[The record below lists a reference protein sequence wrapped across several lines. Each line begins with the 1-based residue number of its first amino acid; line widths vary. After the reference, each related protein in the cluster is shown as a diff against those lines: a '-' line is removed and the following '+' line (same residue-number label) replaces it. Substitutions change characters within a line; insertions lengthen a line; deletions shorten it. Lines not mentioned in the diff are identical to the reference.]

1 MNRVEEG
8 KSDWNIKS
16 VTPMPT
22 PGQLKKEIPLATDLF
37 ENVVASARIT
47 ISNILAGEDNRL
59 LVVVGPCS
67 IHNIE
72 EALQYAAILAELQ
85 KQVADQMFIVMR
97 VCLDKPRSGRGWA
110 GFFQDPDLNQSRNIQ
125 EGWRRGRKLLVDIIQ
140 LGLPIAMELLDADAC
155 QNIDECV
162 SYWWIGARTV
172 KSQRLRE
179 VASGL
184 STPVGFKNPTDG
196 KIEDAIEAIDTAW
209 HDSAFVATNEDG
221 ARCEYRT
228 EGNKYGNLILRGS
241 DRGPNFDRESVEKAV
256 HSLAHRGLM
265 TRILVDISHGNSG
278 KDYRKQRDIIDQLID
293 RVVAGET
300 HIAGILYESYLDEGN
315 QPLPKDLSNLKPNL
329 SVTDACDSIETTR
342 KVLLRAHEKL
352 AKISR

>member
-1 MNRVEEG
+1 MNIREEG
-8 KSDWNIKS
+8 MSDWNIKS

-22 PGQLKKEIPLATDLF
+22 PGQLKKEIPLMPGLF
-37 ENVVASARIT
+37 ENVVASARTT
-47 ISNILAGEDNRL
+47 ISNILAGEDSRL

-67 IHNIE
+67 VHNISE
-72 EALQYAAILAELQ
+72 TLQYARILTELQ
-85 KQVADQMFIVMR
+85 KKVADKIFIVMR
-97 VCLDKPRSGRGWA
+97 VCLDKPRTGRGWA

-125 EGWRRGRKLLVDIIQ
+125 DGWRRGRKLLVDIIQ

-196 KIEDAIEAIDTAW
+196 KIDDAIEAIDTAW
-209 HDSAFVATNEDG
+209 HDSAFVATNEAG
-221 ARCEYRT
+221 VRCEYRT
-228 EGNKYGNLILRGS
+228 EGNKYSNLILRGS

-265 TRILVDISHGNSG
+265 TRIIVDVSHGNSG
-278 KDYRKQRDIIDQLID
+278 KDFSRQQTLID
-293 RVVAGET
+293 ELVDRIVAGDNR
-300 HIAGILYESYLDEGN
+300 IAGILYESYLEEGN

-342 KVLLRAHEKL
+342 EVLLRAHEKL
-352 AKISR
+352 AKISG